1 MIEKIKDGEELQ
13 EIKKF
18 IEEEHAEPLYNKGE
32 IVGCVKNAHDVDQ
45 NLSAHVLFE
54 NIVSKASCSFSI
66 INMLDKYNINK
77 DDIDYVIDC
86 CEEAC
91 GDMNQR
97 GGGNFAKA
105 AAEEFYDM
113 RAAFRPDLHMAFKEI
128 LRFERKQAAAA
139 QMSKN

>member
-1 MIEKIKDGEELQ
+1 M
-13 EIKKF
+13 
-18 IEEEHAEPLYNKGE
+18 
-32 IVGCVKNAHDVDQ
+32 DQ

-91 GDMNQR
+91 GDMTKEVEE
-97 GGGNFAKA
+97 NFAKA
-105 AAEEFYDM
+105 AAEI
-113 RAAFRPDLHMAFKEI
+113 AGLKK
-128 LRFERKQAAAA
+128 LQA
-139 QMSKN
+139 QM